1 MQLPSTLE
9 HCHQTIRR
17 LLEENAA
24 LRQSGADFGHLAE
37 RLNAALTE
45 ERGRA
50 AAHRSQNRA
59 RANRK
64 LRWTAGEER
73 VERWPVSVAGE
84 QTCATPSH
92 AAPGRHVRLAGP
104 VPRPAPLKGFI

>member
-1 MQLPSTLE
+1 MELPSTLE
-9 HCHQTIRR
+9 HCHQTIRQ

-24 LRQSGADFGHLAE
+24 LRKSGADFGHLAE

-73 VERWPVSVAGE
+73 VERWPVNVAGE
-84 QTCATPSH
+84 QTCATTSH
-92 AAPGRHVRLAGP
+92 AAPARQVRSAGP
-104 VPRPAPLKGFI
+104 APRPVPLKGFL

>member
-1 MQLPSTLE
+1 MELPSTLE
-9 HCHQTIRR
+9 HCYQTIRQ

-24 LRQSGADFGHLAE
+24 LRKSGADFGHLAE

-45 ERGRA
+45 ERGHA

-64 LRWTAGEER
+64 LRWTAGEDR
-73 VERWPVSVAGE
+73 VERWPVNVAGE
-84 QTCATPSH
+84 QTCAM
-92 AAPGRHVRLAGP
+92 
-104 VPRPAPLKGFI
+104 